1 MADSLWCSCFV
12 KKILLGLMHCLQMNV
27 QNSLIL
33 VDPSVVSQEAM
44 DKSGHIS
51 GFKLW

>member
-1 MADSLWCSCFV
+1 VFLFCEKDPSRAHALFANECPKFSH
-12 KKILLGLMHCLQMNV
+12 I
-27 QNSLIL
+27 